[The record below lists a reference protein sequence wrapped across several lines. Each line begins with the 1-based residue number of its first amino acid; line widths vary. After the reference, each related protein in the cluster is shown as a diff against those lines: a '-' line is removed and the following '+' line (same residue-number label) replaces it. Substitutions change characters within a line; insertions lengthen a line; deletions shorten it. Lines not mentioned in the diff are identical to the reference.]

1 MKKGILFIILFQFSL
16 QLFSQIIADH
26 TVVDKFD
33 QIPQYYIDEVKKMW
47 LSYAGESH
55 SAAIRDGLDALEALN
70 AAYAVNVTESGTP
83 EAYTTS
89 HLRASRATWGDVNNS
104 SGWIYSYGEGDWFTS
119 ANAISRTKAG
129 ISYCNSNDLTIG
141 VFGFGWCWDIGIDF
155 NEYIS
160 ATQDYVDYCADSIDT
175 RVIFTTG
182 TVDTYTGEDGYVKH
196 LGYESIRD
204 YVASDAGLVLFDY
217 ADILC
222 YNDAGELETYTWNG
236 HTYPL
241 IHPDNED
248 GAYTGHIGMNGAVR
262 LAKAMWWMMARIA
275 GWDGGVTSAVPVESI
290 SLSAEG
296 GSASISSP
304 GGTLQ
309 LYADVLPSDA
319 TDPTVSW
326 SVTDG
331 TGHATISSSG
341 LVTARA
347 NGTVT
352 ARATANDGSGVYG
365 TLEISISGQAI
376 PVSSI
381 SVSGESGSSSV
392 TTEGGTLQLY
402 ADVLPSD
409 ATDPTVSWS
418 VTDGTGH
425 ATISSSGLVT
435 ARANGTVTARA
446 TANDGSGVY
455 GTLEISISGQA
466 IPVSSISVSGESG
479 SSSVTTEG
487 GTLQL
492 YADVLPSD
500 ATDPTVSWSVTNGSG
515 EASISSSG
523 LVTAR
528 ANGTVTARATAN
540 DGSGVY
546 GTLEISISNQFI
558 PVSAIT
564 VSSEAGSAIISSENG
579 TLQLMAHISPPDATS
594 QAVSWSVTNV
604 TGQAVISPEG
614 LVTAISEG
622 LVRVFASAEDGSG
635 ISTMFEI
642 LIEFSEYHKFRIIMH
657 DNYIEAAFDADH
669 SGYHLNLFDF
679 HGNLKSRKKVNG
691 TSCLF
696 NISSLPRGT
705 YLLVLSRSGIY
716 YVEKLIVPE

>member
-55 SAAIRDGLDALEALN
+55 SAAIRDGLDALESLDAG
-70 AAYAVNVTESGTP
+70 YAVNITESGTP

-119 ANAISRTKAG
+119 ATAISRTKAG
-129 ISYCNSNDLTIG
+129 ISYCNSHDLTIA

-175 RVIFTTG
+175 QVIFTTG
-182 TVDTYTGEDGYVKH
+182 TVDTYTGEDGYIKH

-204 YVASDAGLVLFDY
+204 YVATDTDLVLFDY

-222 YNDAGELETYTWNG
+222 YNDADEPETYTWNG
-236 HTYPL
+236 NAYPV

-275 GWDGGVTSAVPVESI
+275 GWDGVTSAVPVESI

-296 GSASISSP
+296 GAALINSP

-309 LYADVLPSDA
+309 LYADVSPSDASDPTVTWSLTSGSGEASISSTGLVTAEASGTVTARATANDGTGVYGTLEITISDQVIPVSSISVRGENGSSAITADDGSLQLYADVTPSDA
-319 TDPTVSW
+319 TDRTVTW
-326 SVTDG
+326 SITDG
-331 TGHATISSSG
+331 TGHATISSTG
-341 LVTARA
+341 LVTAEA
-347 NGTVT
+347 SGTVT

-365 TLEISISGQAI
+365 SI
-376 PVSSI
+376 
-381 SVSGESGSSSV
+381 
-392 TTEGGTLQLY
+392 
-402 ADVLPSD
+402 
-409 ATDPTVSWS
+409 
-418 VTDGTGH
+418 
-425 ATISSSGLVT
+425 
-435 ARANGTVTARA
+435 
-446 TANDGSGVY
+446 
-455 GTLEISISGQA
+455 
-466 IPVSSISVSGESG
+466 
-479 SSSVTTEG
+479 
-487 GTLQL
+487 
-492 YADVLPSD
+492 
-500 ATDPTVSWSVTNGSG
+500 
-515 EASISSSG
+515 
-523 LVTAR
+523 
-528 ANGTVTARATAN
+528 
-540 DGSGVY
+540 
-546 GTLEISISNQFI
+546 EISISNQFI
-558 PVSAIT
+558 PVSTIT
-564 VSSEAGSAIISSENG
+564 ISSEDGSAIISSENG
-579 TLQLMAHISPPDATS
+579 TLQLMANIYPPDATV
-594 QAVSWSVTNV
+594 QAISWSVSNV

-614 LVTAISEG
+614 LVTAINEG
-622 LVRVFASAEDGSG
+622 LVRVNATAEDGSG
-635 ISTMFEI
+635 KSAIFEI
-642 LIEFSEYHKFRIIMH
+642 FIEFSEYHKFRIIMH

-679 HGNLKSRKKVNG
+679 HGNLKSKKKVNG

-696 NISSLPRGT
+696 NISSLTRGA
-705 YLLVLSRSGIY
+705 YILVLSRSGIY
-716 YVEKLIVPE
+716 YVEKVIIPE